1 MKKTYYNTKINGID
15 NKITTDHDY
24 KYINTQEFNKLTSEH
39 FFARLAQANLAN
51 KMILLIS

>member
-1 MKKTYYNTKINGID
+1 MELIIKLLQ
-15 NKITTDHDY
+15 ITIY